1 MEEWMGIVGT
11 ILGVI
16 LGGLVTWLLGNEQ
29 RKHERNKEKRELL
42 LLKYEE
48 LHTLLGHI
56 QGCVNTMVMQIV
68 SEAALDSK
76 FDPKAIRSEM
86 PREKVTMLID
96 FYVPELKEDNE
107 YIKKQTTFLYEH
119 VTKHILE
126 INKTQQFLVESA
138 VIAKE
143 LAKVTSKTIIS
154 MKSKLAS
161 SAMKLLENA

>member
-1 MEEWMGIVGT
+1 MGIVGT

-16 LGGLVTWLLGNEQ
+16 LGGFITWLLGNEQ
-29 RKHERNKEKRELL
+29 RKHERKKEQRQLM

-48 LHTLLGHI
+48 LHMLLG
-56 QGCVNTMVMQIV
+56 QLQVCVNTMVMQIV
-68 SEAALDSK
+68 SEAALDSR
-76 FDPKAIRSEM
+76 FDPKAIRNEM

-107 YIKKQTTFLYEH
+107 CIKKQTTFLYQH

-126 INKTQQFLVESA
+126 INKNQQFLVESA
-138 VIAKE
+138 ITAKE
-143 LAKVTSKTIIS
+143 LAEVTSKTIAA

-161 SAMKLLENA
+161 RATKLLENA